1 MDRSGLDYFPPSAA
15 RAREYREAMD
25 SALLESARLVLEQ
38 LSAAPSPADGRGS
51 GMHSPAALDYGAYFD
66 LLLDPPHG
74 EPISQAERTAAI
86 EHLTG
91 RLGDGGGNQP
101 APPPLPTIT
110 ALSDGYYP
118 PDAIA
123 RLVRWW
129 DIEPDNAM
137 ALIGVSVQE
146 LDVARGLI
154 LTALD
159 RMEQAV
165 PELHGEIVA
174 TVRDIIISKQDETRL
189 HSFAGATSF
198 ALWGAMLLNFDAH
211 QHWQQ
216 YYKSIIHEGAHNLLF
231 AIARNEPL
239 VSDDPHDWR
248 HSPLRGQDRPMDG
261 IYHAAFVSARESLAL
276 DRLLSWHEK
285 SGGLSQDEIDAAES
299 TLEGCVLSFWSCAE
313 AVRREGH
320 LTPLGQAILDE
331 CEEFMTA
338 NFAVVAD

>member
-1 MDRSGLDYFPPSAA
+1 MDYFKPSAD

-25 SALLESARLVLEQ
+25 SALLESARLVLDR
-38 LSAAPSPADGRGS
+38 LSAVPMAAHGHGLGGRG
-51 GMHSPAALDYGAYFD
+51 PEALDYGAYFD

-74 EPISQAERTAAI
+74 DPISQAERTAAVD
-86 EHLTG
+86 HLTG
-91 RLGDGGGNQP
+91 RLGEGGIVQP
-101 APPPLPTIT
+101 APTAMPSIT
-110 ALSDGYYP
+110 ALSDAYYS

-123 RLVRWW
+123 RFIRWW

-137 ALIGVSVQE
+137 ALIGVSGQE
-146 LDVARGLI
+146 LDVARGRI
-154 LTALD
+154 ETALD
-159 RMEQAV
+159 RMRQAV

-174 TVRDIIISKQDETRL
+174 TVKEIVICRQDEARL

-198 ALWGAMLLNFDAH
+198 ALWGAVLLNYDAH

-216 YYKSIIHEGAHNLLF
+216 YYKSIVHEGAHNLLF

-261 IYHAAFVSARESLAL
+261 IYHAAFVSARESLAF
-276 DRLLSWHEK
+276 DRLLSWHEET
-285 SGGLSQDEIDAAES
+285 GCLSQEEIDASEGI
-299 TLEGCVLSFWSCAE
+299 LEGSVLSFWSCTE
-313 AVRREGH
+313 AVRRDGH
-320 LTPLGQAILDE
+320 LTPLGESILNE

-338 NFAVVAD
+338 SFAVVAD